1 MSIISNL
8 PSDRSSIV
16 QNNLN
21 NLVGDKSVATQIS
34 ENNKELN
41 LRKLIVIKSSE
52 EIPEVHDGAILIVYD
67 EGE

>member
-21 NLVGDKSVATQIS
+21 NLVGDKSVSTQIR
-34 ENNKELN
+34 ENNEDLN
-41 LRKLIVIKSSE
+41 LRKFIIIESSE
-52 EIPEVHDGAILIVYD
+52 EIPEVVDGAILIVYNGS
-67 EGE
+67 E